1 MAYNL
6 HALLTNN
13 FPNLQLKRIDFWSN
27 MLADWRPSR
36 WSASLQRNT
45 LLKKVSLVIHRYAF
59 SLKYAYTVFRVGWI
73 SFFLVNR
80 VENQNEPKRPQ
91 SGSTLDSFW
100 FSTRLSADRG
110 TNYNLYL
117 ITKVLWVLYFNA
129 WCRLLSL
136 PESAQG
142 RVEN

>member
-13 FPNLQLKRIDFWSN
+13 FPNLQLKRLDFWSN
-27 MLADWRPSR
+27 MPADWRPSR

-45 LLKKVSLVIHRYAF
+45 FLKKVSLVIHRDAF
-59 SLKYAYTVFRVGWI
+59 SLKYALHGFSSWVDLL
-73 SFFLVNR
+73 FLVNR

-142 RVEN
+142 RLEK